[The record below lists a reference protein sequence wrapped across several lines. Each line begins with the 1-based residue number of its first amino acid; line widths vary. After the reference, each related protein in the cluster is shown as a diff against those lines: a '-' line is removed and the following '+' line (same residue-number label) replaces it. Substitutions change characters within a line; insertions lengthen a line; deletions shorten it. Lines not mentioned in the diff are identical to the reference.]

1 MPPQQHCKTMSTA
14 ATAAINSGMLM
25 ASPRH
30 SGSSAQLSEEGVVA
44 PAGVVVAF
52 PLGVVGLA
60 VGEVVVEVPV

>member
-1 MPPQQHCKTMSTA
+1 
-14 ATAAINSGMLM
+14 M

-44 PAGVVVAF
+44 PAGVVVSF
-52 PLGVVGLA
+52 RLGVDRMVVVVTDA

>member
-1 MPPQQHCKTMSTA
+1 
-14 ATAAINSGMLM
+14 M